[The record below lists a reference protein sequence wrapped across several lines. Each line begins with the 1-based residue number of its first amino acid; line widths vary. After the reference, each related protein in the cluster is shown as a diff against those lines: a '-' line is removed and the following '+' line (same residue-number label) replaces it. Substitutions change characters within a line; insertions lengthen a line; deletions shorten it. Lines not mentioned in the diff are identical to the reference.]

1 MSDNSNIKSLLLI
14 AGKGSYPLQLAQT
27 AKKNG
32 VERLVILA
40 FKGETKKELR
50 KYGDE
55 YYRVSVGQVGK
66 TIEIV
71 KKLNL
76 HHAVMAGQI
85 TPTNIFNL
93 RMDQKGIELIK
104 SLPSINPDTVFGA
117 LADILK
123 DIDIELMPASMFM
136 EDHMPTV
143 GTLSQRYLT
152 NSEMKDAN
160 FGLKIA
166 AEISALNIGQ
176 TVVVK
181 DLTVLA
187 VEAFEG
193 TDRTIKRGGAIGGA
207 NSVIIKVAREGIDMR
222 FDIPV
227 IGLKTVKAI
236 KKSKASA
243 IVIESEKCILLEKE
257 KVVEALDKLNVA
269 FVVVPHEAKTS
280 EKNFFSIE

>member
-1 MSDNSNIKSLLLI
+1 MSNSKIKTLLLI

-32 VERLVILA
+32 VEKLVILA
-40 FKGETKKELR
+40 FKGETKNELK
-50 KYGDE
+50 KYADE
-55 YYRVSVGQVGK
+55 YYCVSVGQVGK

-71 KKLNL
+71 EKLDLN
-76 HHAVMAGQI
+76 HAVMAGQI

-93 RMDQKGIELIK
+93 RMDQKGIEIIR

-123 DIDIELMPASMFM
+123 DMDIDLMPASMFM
-136 EDHMPTV
+136 EGHMPHT
-143 GTLSQRYLT
+143 GTLSKRSLT
-152 NSEMKDAN
+152 YSEMKDVN

-166 AEISALNIGQ
+166 AKTSALNIGQ
-176 TVVVK
+176 TIVVK

-193 TDRTIKRGGAIGGA
+193 TDRTIRRGGAIGGA
-207 NSVIIKVAREGIDMR
+207 NSVIIKVARNGIDMR

-243 IVIESEKCILLEKE
+243 LIIEDKKCILLEKE
-257 KVVEALDKLNVA
+257 KVIEALDKLNIA
-269 FVVVPHEAKTS
+269 FVVVPHDAKIAD
-280 EKNFFSIE
+280 KDYF

>member
-1 MSDNSNIKSLLLI
+1 MSNNSIKSLLLI

-27 AKKNG
+27 ARKHG

-40 FKGETKKELR
+40 FKGETKKELK
-50 KYGDE
+50 KYADE
-55 YYRVSVGQVGK
+55 YYCVSVGQVGK

-71 KKLNL
+71 KNLGLN
-76 HHAVMAGQI
+76 HAVMAGQI

-117 LADILK
+117 LADLLK
-123 DIDIELMPASMFM
+123 EMKIDLMPASMFM
-136 EDHMPTV
+136 EDHMPTI
-143 GTLSQRYLT
+143 GTLSKRSLT
-152 NSEMKDAN
+152 SSEMKDVN

-166 AEISALNIGQ
+166 AQTSALNIGQ
-176 TVVVK
+176 TIVVK

-193 TDRTIKRGGAIGGA
+193 TDRAIKRGGSIGGA

-227 IGLKTVKAI
+227 IGMKTVKTI
-236 KKSKASA
+236 KKSKASVL
-243 IVIESEKCILLEKE
+243 IIESEKCILLEKE
-257 KVVEALDKLNVA
+257 KVIQALDKLNIA
-269 FVVVPHEAKTS
+269 FIVVPHEAKIS
-280 EKNFFSIE
+280 DNSYFDIE

>member
-1 MSDNSNIKSLLLI
+1 MLENNIKSLLLI

-27 AKKNG
+27 AKKHG
-32 VERLVILA
+32 VKRLVILA
-40 FKGETKKELR
+40 FKGETQKELK
-50 KYGDE
+50 KYADE
-55 YYRVSVGQVGK
+55 YHCVSVGQIGK

-71 KKLNL
+71 EKLDL

-93 RMDQKGIELIK
+93 RMDHKGIELIK

-117 LADILK
+117 LADLLK
-123 DIDIELMPASMFM
+123 EINIDLMPASMFM

-143 GTLSQRYLT
+143 GTLSKRSLT
-152 NSEMKDAN
+152 SSEMKDVN

-166 AEISALNIGQ
+166 AQTSALNIGQ
-176 TVVVK
+176 TVIVK

-193 TDRTIKRGGAIGGA
+193 TDRAIRRGGAIGGA
-207 NSVIIKVAREGIDMR
+207 NSIIIKVAREGIDMR

-227 IGLKTVKAI
+227 IGIKTIKTI
-236 KKSKASA
+236 KKSKASVL
-243 IVIESEKCILLEKE
+243 IIESEKCILLEKE
-257 KVVEALDKLNVA
+257 KVIQALDKLNIA
-269 FVVVPHEAKTS
+269 FVVVPHEAKS
-280 EKNFFSIE
+280 LDNDYFNIS

>member
-1 MSDNSNIKSLLLI
+1 MSNSKIKTLLLI

-32 VERLVILA
+32 IEKLVILA
-40 FKGETKKELR
+40 FKGETKNELK
-50 KYGDE
+50 KYADE
-55 YYRVSVGQVGK
+55 YYCVSVGQVGK

-71 KKLNL
+71 KKLDLNY
-76 HHAVMAGQI
+76 AVMAGQI

-93 RMDQKGIELIK
+93 RMDQKGIEIIK
-104 SLPSINPDTVFGA
+104 SLPAINPDTVFGA

-123 DIDIELMPASMFM
+123 KMDIDLMPASMFM
-136 EDHMPTV
+136 EDYMPHT
-143 GTLSQRYLT
+143 GTLSKRSL
-152 NSEMKDAN
+152 NSTEMRDAN

-166 AEISALNIGQ
+166 AKTSALNIGQ
-176 TVVVK
+176 TIVVK

-193 TDRTIKRGGAIGGA
+193 TDRAIRRGGKIGGA
-207 NSVIIKVAREGIDMR
+207 NSVIIKVARDGIDMR

-227 IGLKTVKAI
+227 IGLKTVKTI

-243 IVIESEKCILLEKE
+243 LIIEDNKCILLEKE
-257 KVVEALDKLNVA
+257 KVIEALDKINVA
-269 FVVVPHEAKTS
+269 FVVVPHEAKIS
-280 EKNFFSIE
+280 DKDYF